1 MSTDI
6 RIKNGLSINIKG
18 VADKELKKVSL
29 PTQLALILDDFH
41 LIVPK
46 LLVKEGQSIKRGQP
60 IFYSKANEEIKFVSP
75 SSGFIEKIVRGDRRK
90 IIEIL
95 IKTDKKDLKVKHKI
109 PNLNNLKKD
118 QVVKLLLES
127 GCWPFIKQR
136 PFDII
141 ANPDEK
147 PKSIHVSCFDSAP
160 LSVDFEFILKDR
172 MDLFKAGL
180 NVLEILCP
188 KNVNLGINKSQT
200 FFKEQLSNYKST
212 VFEGPH
218 PSGNVGVQIHHV
230 NPINSGESVWILK
243 PEDVCTIGNLF
254 LEGEYIPTRTIAVSG
269 PPVKNPKYFRTI
281 IGAKIESILKNI
293 NFQKNQSLRLIN
305 GDVLSGKSIGVDKF
319 IGFYNNN
326 LSILKEGNHFKL
338 FGWIPFINNSVPSI
352 YRSSFNWLSSS
363 KPKEYDTNLNGE
375 ERAFVVTGEME
386 KVFPMDI
393 YPMQLVKECMI
404 GNIEKM
410 ERLGIYEVAPED
422 FGLIDYASSSKI
434 EAQTIVRNGIDFLIK
449 ETL

>member
-1 MSTDI
+1 M
-6 RIKNGLSINIKG
+6 
-18 VADKELKKVSL
+18 
-29 PTQLALILDDFH
+29 
-41 LIVPK
+41 
-46 LLVKEGQSIKRGQP
+46 
-60 IFYSKANEEIKFVSP
+60 
-75 SSGFIEKIVRGDRRK
+75 
-90 IIEIL
+90 
-95 IKTDKKDLKVKHKI
+95 
-109 PNLNNLKKD
+109 
-118 QVVKLLLES
+118 
-127 GCWPFIKQR
+127 
-136 PFDII
+136 
-141 ANPDEK
+141 
-147 PKSIHVSCFDSAP
+147 
-160 LSVDFEFILKDR
+160 
-172 MDLFKAGL
+172 
-180 NVLEILCP
+180 
-188 KNVNLGINKSQT
+188 
-200 FFKEQLSNYKST
+200 
-212 VFEGPH
+212 
-218 PSGNVGVQIHHV
+218 
-230 NPINSGESVWILK
+230 
-243 PEDVCTIGNLF
+243 
-254 LEGEYIPTRTIAVSG
+254 SG

-305 GDVLSGKSIGVDKF
+305 GDVLSGKSVGIDKF

>member
-18 VADKELKKVSL
+18 VADKELKKVPL

-60 IFYSKANEEIKFVSP
+60 IFYSKSNEEIKFVSP
-75 SSGFIEKIVRGDRRK
+75 SSGFIEKIIRGDRRK

-118 QVVKLLLES
+118 HVVKLLLES

-180 NVLEILCP
+180 DVLEIICP
-188 KNVNLGINKSQT
+188 KNVNLGIKKSQT
-200 FFKEQLSNYKST
+200 FFKEQLSNYKNT

-230 NPINSGESVWILK
+230 NPISSGESVWILK

-281 IGAKIESILKNI
+281 IGAKIESILKL
-293 NFQKNQSLRLIN
+293 SLIH
-305 GDVLSGKSIGVDKF
+305 I
-319 IGFYNNN
+319 
-326 LSILKEGNHFKL
+326 
-338 FGWIPFINNSVPSI
+338 
-352 YRSSFNWLSSS
+352 
-363 KPKEYDTNLNGE
+363 
-375 ERAFVVTGEME
+375 
-386 KVFPMDI
+386 
-393 YPMQLVKECMI
+393 
-404 GNIEKM
+404 
-410 ERLGIYEVAPED
+410 
-422 FGLIDYASSSKI
+422 
-434 EAQTIVRNGIDFLIK
+434 
-449 ETL
+449 

>member
-1 MSTDI
+1 
-6 RIKNGLSINIKG
+6 
-18 VADKELKKVSL
+18 
-29 PTQLALILDDFH
+29 
-41 LIVPK
+41 
-46 LLVKEGQSIKRGQP
+46 
-60 IFYSKANEEIKFVSP
+60 
-75 SSGFIEKIVRGDRRK
+75 
-90 IIEIL
+90 
-95 IKTDKKDLKVKHKI
+95 
-109 PNLNNLKKD
+109 
-118 QVVKLLLES
+118 
-127 GCWPFIKQR
+127 
-136 PFDII
+136 
-141 ANPDEK
+141 
-147 PKSIHVSCFDSAP
+147 
-160 LSVDFEFILKDR
+160 

-180 NVLEILCP
+180 DVLEIICP
-188 KNVNLGINKSQT
+188 KNVNLGIKKSQT

-230 NPINSGESVWILK
+230 NPISSGESVWILK

-305 GDVLSGKSIGVDKF
+305 GDVLSGKSVGVDKY